1 MKAATIGECM
11 IELSR
16 RPGGHYA
23 MAHGGDTLNT
33 AVYLARLGVNVD
45 YVTALGDDPY
55 STTML
60 AAWQAEG
67 VGTGQVR
74 RLPGRLPGIY
84 AIETDARGERQ
95 FFYWRD
101 RAPARDLFAL
111 PETPDICAALAG
123 YGLIYLSGVS
133 LSLYGE
139 AGREKL
145 FGALATTRRRG
156 GLVAFDSNFR
166 PRNWPDP
173 NEARTAFRR
182 ALELCDIA
190 LCGTDDFRALFGA
203 DADLAPL
210 AICRAAGVAEIVVK
224 DGAEPAVIA
233 MGGRETAVPIETPRQ
248 PMDTTA
254 AGDSFAAAYL
264 AARLAGA
271 APEAAALNGH
281 RLASAVIMHPGAIMP
296 SQAMPQGLIRV
307 RADEEDLR

>member
-16 RPGGHYA
+16 RPGGQYA
-23 MAHGGDTLNT
+23 MAHGGDSLNT
-33 AVYLARLGVNVD
+33 AVYLARLGVDVD
-45 YVTALGDDPY
+45 YVTALGNDPY
-55 STTML
+55 SAAML

-74 RLPGRLPGIY
+74 QLAGRLPGIY
-84 AIETDARGERQ
+84 VIETDDRGERQ

-123 YGLIYLSGVS
+123 YGLIYLTGVS

-145 FGALATTRRRG
+145 FGTLSTARRRG
-156 GLVAFDSNFR
+156 GLIAFDSNFR

-173 NEARTAFRR
+173 EEARAAFRS
-182 ALELCDIA
+182 ALALADIA
-190 LCGTDDFRALFGA
+190 LCGADDFRALFGSEQP
-203 DADLAPL
+203 PL
-210 AICRAAGVAEIVVK
+210 DICRKAGVAEIVVK
-224 DGAEPAVIA
+224 DGAEPALVVL
-233 MGGRETAVPIETPRQ
+233 GGRETVVPIESPRQ
-248 PMDTTA
+248 PVDTTA

-271 APEAAALNGH
+271 VPEAAALNGH
-281 RLASAVIMHPGAIMP
+281 RLAGAVIMHPGAIM
-296 SQAMPQGLIRV
+296 SGRAMPDGLIRL
-307 RADEEDLR
+307 RIDEGKDAS